1 MAIFSYS
8 HLESYFQNGKLQDV
22 LQQKMNCLS
31 YMLYFFF
38 EDINMVHVIGER
50 SNLLLHKA
58 EITILS
64 LPSLN
69 VEKYSTV
76 TVLTKKK

>member
-1 MAIFSYS
+1 M
-8 HLESYFQNGKLQDV
+8 V
-22 LQQKMNCLS
+22 L
-31 YMLYFFF
+31 
-38 EDINMVHVIGER
+38 VTGER

-58 EITILS
+58 ELTILS

-76 TVLTKKK
+76 TVLMKRNETCIHTSQENKEERVPQSF